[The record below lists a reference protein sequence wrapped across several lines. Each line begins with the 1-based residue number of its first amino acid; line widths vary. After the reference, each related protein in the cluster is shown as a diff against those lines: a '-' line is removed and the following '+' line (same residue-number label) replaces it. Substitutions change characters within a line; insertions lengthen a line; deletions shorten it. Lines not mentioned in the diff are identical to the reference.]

1 MTNLTEILEY
11 NFLSLDGY
19 NLNLL
24 KIIVVVIIYFIIRL
38 LLWFSLKV
46 INRFFKKKQ
55 LDSGRQ
61 YAVTQFVK
69 YIIYTAGLLI
79 ILESLGIQLSLL
91 WAGSAALLVGVGL
104 GLQQTFNDLISG
116 IILLIEGSVEV
127 GDVLEIGSM
136 VGRVTKIGLRTS
148 TVETR
153 DDIVVVLPNSKLVT
167 DSVINWNHNHTPT
180 RFKINV
186 GVSYSS
192 DVDDVTTL
200 ILEAVNNHP
209 KILTTPKPQVQFVD
223 FGNSSLDFT
232 LFFFSH
238 EFFRIETV
246 KSDLRYSIFRIFR
259 KNNIEIPF
267 PQRDLWLKNPEA
279 LHLNQNGVRN
289 SLTE

>member
-1 MTNLTEILEY
+1 MTSLTEILEY
-11 NFLSLDGY
+11 NFLSLGGY

-24 KIIVVVIIYFIIRL
+24 KVIIVIIIYFIIRL
-38 LLWFSLKV
+38 LLWISLKV
-46 INRFFKKKQ
+46 INRFFKKKD

-69 YIIYTAGLLI
+69 YIIYTAGVLI
-79 ILESLGIQLSLL
+79 ILESLGVQLSIL

-116 IILLIEGSVEV
+116 IILLVEGSVEV
-127 GDVLEIGSM
+127 GDILEIETM

-186 GVSYSS
+186 GVSYYS
-192 DVDDVTTL
+192 DVDLVTKL
-200 ILEAVNNHP
+200 IIEAVNGHA
-209 KILTTPKPQVQFVD
+209 KILTSPKPQVQFAD

-232 LFFFSH
+232 LYFFSH
-238 EFFRIETV
+238 EFFRIEV
-246 KSDLRYSIFRIFR
+246 IKSDLRYAIFRIFK

-267 PQRDLWLKNPEA
+267 PQRDLWLRNPEA
-279 LHLNQNGVRN
+279 FQEANKKTH
-289 SLTE
+289 

>member
-1 MTNLTEILEY
+1 MTSLTEILEY
-11 NFLSLDGY
+11 NFLSLGGY

-24 KIIVVVIIYFIIRL
+24 KVIIVIIIYFIIRF
-38 LLWFSLKV
+38 LLWISLKV
-46 INRFFKKKQ
+46 INRFFKKKD

-69 YIIYTAGLLI
+69 YIIYTAGVLI
-79 ILESLGIQLSLL
+79 ILESLGVQLSIL

-116 IILLIEGSVEV
+116 IILLVEGSVEV
-127 GDVLEIGSM
+127 GDILEIETM

-186 GVSYSS
+186 GVSYNS
-192 DVDDVTTL
+192 DVDLVTKL
-200 ILEAVNNHP
+200 IIEAVNGHS
-209 KILTTPKPQVQFVD
+209 KILTSPKPQVQFAD

-232 LFFFSH
+232 LYFFSH
-238 EFFRIETV
+238 EFFRIEV
-246 KSDLRYSIFRIFR
+246 IKSDLRYAIFRIFK

-267 PQRDLWLKNPEA
+267 PQRDLWLRNPEA
-279 LHLNQNGVRN
+279 FQEVNKKTH
-289 SLTE
+289 

>member
-1 MTNLTEILEY
+1 MTSLTEILEY
-11 NFLSLDGY
+11 NFLSLGGY

-24 KIIVVVIIYFIIRL
+24 KIIVVTLIYAIIRF
-38 LLWFSLKV
+38 LLWLSLKV
-46 INRFFKKKQ
+46 ITRFFKRKN
-55 LDSGRQ
+55 LDSGRE

-79 ILESLGIQLSLL
+79 ILESLGVQLSLL

-127 GDVLEIGSM
+127 GDILEIETL
-136 VGRVTKIGLRTS
+136 VGKVTKIGLRTS
-148 TVETR
+148 IVVTR

-186 GVSYSS
+186 GVSYNS
-192 DVDDVTTL
+192 DVDEVSKL
-200 ILEAVNNHP
+200 ILEAINNHP
-209 KILTTPKPQVQFVD
+209 KILNNPKPQVQFAD
-223 FGNSSLDFT
+223 FGSSSLDFT
-232 LFFFSH
+232 LYFFSH
-238 EFFRIETV
+238 EFFRIELV

-267 PQRDLWLKNPEA
+267 PQHDLWLRNPEV
-279 LHLNQNGVRN
+279 LPHSSKG
-289 SLTE
+289 